1 MAKAVIIVL
10 LIIGATLFVFKISDR
25 NANAQATGGY
35 NQILQNQRSILDKL
49 DLMDR
54 KLDQLKMRIR

>member
-1 MAKAVIIVL
+1 MTRIVISAL
-10 LIIGATLFVFKISDR
+10 LIIVATLFVFKMSDR
-25 NANAQATGGY
+25 NANAQAIGGY
-35 NQILQNQRSILDKL
+35 SEILQNQKSILDKL